1 MYVAGQAPIEQAAK
15 NDMQLGEEELISRS
29 CDAHNNAGGLTD
41 SISGGSGEDNS
52 SSGSGENKRSSE
64 MSDMS
69 STPSQQ
75 KFTSPPPPARN
86 KKSAV
91 NVNSGQAMNGKI
103 KKSVNTSPECAV
115 TISENTDFDPYEIVE
130 NIADLTVEQL
140 KVSLLGEPT
149 ENDNKF
155 SNNNQVIENMVPETP
170 PRSKSKK
177 L

>member
-1 MYVAGQAPIEQAAK
+1 MYVAGQDPVEQAAK

-41 SISGGSGEDNS
+41 SISGEDNS
-52 SSGSGENKRSSE
+52 NSGSGENKRSSE

-75 KFTSPPPPARN
+75 HQFTSPPPPARN
-86 KKSAV
+86 KKSSV
-91 NVNSGQAMNGKI
+91 NVNTGQAMNGKI

-115 TISENTDFDPYEIVE
+115 TISENADFDPYEIVE

-140 KVSLLGEPT
+140 KVSLLGEST
-149 ENDNKF
+149 
-155 SNNNQVIENMVPETP
+155 
-170 PRSKSKK
+170 
-177 L
+177 